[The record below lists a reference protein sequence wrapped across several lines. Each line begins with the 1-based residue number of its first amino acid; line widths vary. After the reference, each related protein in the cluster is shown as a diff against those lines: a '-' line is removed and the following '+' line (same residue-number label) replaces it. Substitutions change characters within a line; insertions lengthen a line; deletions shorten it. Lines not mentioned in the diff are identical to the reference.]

1 MPPPPP
7 VRHWRGSVGVGGWET
22 RHSSDE
28 PAAGSSMRPERL
40 RHHPGGGVGS
50 GEDTGGRTSVRAPA
64 PGERLQL
71 RSDCRRR
78 KQGGRGRGCGGGG
91 GTPPCRPTPEAHSR
105 RRGRGPAAAEPAGVG
120 AGRNQC
126 ESVPIQ
132 RLENG
137 CNESGSQAA
146 GGRAAVRARER
157 SGNTASRRTRSVG
170 PTDARWGRRTRAA
183 GPTEARGGADRR
195 TRQGRLRRAAGPTDA
210 RGGADERGPADGR
223 GAGRM
228 GQHEPDALE
237 RLAVQPCRQQQVASE
252 PRPKSRLNQQPESP
266 LRQL

>member
-1 MPPPPP
+1 
-7 VRHWRGSVGVGGWET
+7 
-22 RHSSDE
+22 
-28 PAAGSSMRPERL
+28 MR
-40 RHHPGGGVGS
+40 
-50 GEDTGGRTSVRAPA
+50 
-64 PGERLQL
+64 
-71 RSDCRRR
+71 
-78 KQGGRGRGCGGGG
+78 GGG

-105 RRGRGPAAAEPAGVG
+105 RRGRGPAAAGPAGVG

>member
-1 MPPPPP
+1 M
-7 VRHWRGSVGVGGWET
+7 GSPGKSTAANSVTSQPNLLRRIATLLCPAHVALRARWQKGKETGLNQPGVT
-22 RHSSDE
+22 
-28 PAAGSSMRPERL
+28 PLAALPL
-40 RHHPGGGVGS
+40 
-50 GEDTGGRTSVRAPA
+50 T
-64 PGERLQL
+64 
-71 RSDCRRR
+71 
-78 KQGGRGRGCGGGG
+78 
-91 GTPPCRPTPEAHSR
+91 AHSR
-105 RRGRGPAAAEPAGVG
+105 RRCRGPAAAGPAGVG